1 MTGQRIGYRRVS
13 TIDQNTARQLDGL
26 AIDKVFEDKASGKDT
41 VRPQLQAAMEFCRE
55 GDTLLV
61 HSMDRLARNLTD
73 LRMLVR
79 QLTERGVAVQ
89 FQKEALTFTG
99 EDSPMANLLLP
110 MLGAA
115 AEHANCNWAV
125 ATGEESGIVVLEMD
139 RVLSQRVCREMM
151 KNHPHEGNR
160 IEGVQMDQTLTAM
173 AGMGEAA
180 ARYSFFRWPRYRRMR
195 RMRLSFTPGVRLHG
209 EEDYVLIPPS
219 TRTNGERYVYVDPE
233 ADPLA
238 APSWLLSLAFEP
250 EDGDG

>member
-1 MTGQRIGYRRVS
+1 
-13 TIDQNTARQLDGL
+13 
-26 AIDKVFEDKASGKDT
+26 
-41 VRPQLQAAMEFCRE
+41 
-55 GDTLLV
+55 
-61 HSMDRLARNLTD
+61 
-73 LRMLVR
+73 
-79 QLTERGVAVQ
+79 
-89 FQKEALTFTG
+89 
-99 EDSPMANLLLP
+99 
-110 MLGAA
+110 
-115 AEHANCNWAV
+115 
-125 ATGEESGIVVLEMD
+125 MD

-173 AGMGEAA
+173 AGFGEAA

-195 RMRLSFTPGVRLHG
+195 RLRPSFTPGVRLHG